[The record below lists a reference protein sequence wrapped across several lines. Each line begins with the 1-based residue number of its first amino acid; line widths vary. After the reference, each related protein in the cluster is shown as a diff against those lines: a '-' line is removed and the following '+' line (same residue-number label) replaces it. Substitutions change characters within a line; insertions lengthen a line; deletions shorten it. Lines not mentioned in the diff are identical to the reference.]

1 MKDQQK
7 YGLWVLPLLLMV
19 VFFACSDFVDIEPP
33 RNEIIRETVFTDD
46 ASATSA
52 VMGIY
57 SEMANPNNGFIN
69 GTSSSVY
76 VLCGFSGD
84 EFIPNS
90 TNVFFNNTILADNAT
105 VLNFLWKPAYS
116 YIYYSNAVLEG
127 IKGSTSL
134 SEEVQRQ
141 LEGEAKVVRALSY
154 FYLVNLFG
162 DVPII
167 TTTNFEINRVAPKN
181 PIAQVYQQIIS
192 DLQDAK
198 ELLAVD
204 YSFSNGERVRPNQA
218 VAAALLARVY
228 LFTENWGDVESQ
240 ATLVINDE
248 KYHLSSDLSK
258 VFLANSEEAIWQLKP
273 VNINNTLEAQYF
285 VPSSG
290 TNIPFASLT
299 ESLLNAFEEGDMRP
313 VDWVGDVT
321 PNMETFYFPFK
332 YKIRDTSVPT
342 SEYSMICRLAE
353 QYLIRAEARARQGN
367 LTGALEDIN
376 RIRNRA
382 GLGES
387 SANTQEEILDAIMQ
401 ERRVELFSEGAHRW
415 LDLKRTNRIDEV
427 LVPIKPDWQP
437 TDAFY
442 PIPQK
447 EREAN
452 PSLTQNEGY

>member
-7 YGLWVLPLLLMV
+7 YGLRIFLLLLAV
-19 VFFACSDFVDIEPP
+19 VVFACSDFVDIEPP
-33 RNEIIRETVFTDD
+33 RNEIIRQSVFTDD

-52 VMGIY
+52 VMGIF

-90 TNVFFNNTILADNAT
+90 TNVFFDNTILADNST
-105 VLNFLWKPAYS
+105 VLNYLWKPAYS
-116 YIYYSNAVLEG
+116 YIHYSNAVLEG
-127 IKGSTSL
+127 IEGSTSL

-141 LEGEAKVVRALSY
+141 LEGEAKVIRALSY

-167 TTTNFEINRVAPKN
+167 TTTNFEINRVATRD
-181 PIAQVYQQIIS
+181 PIEQVYQQIIT

-198 ELLAVD
+198 ELLAAD
-204 YSFSNGERVRPNQA
+204 YSFSNGERVRPNKG
-218 VAAALLARVY
+218 VAEALLARIY
-228 LFTENWGDVESQ
+228 LFTENWGDAESQ
-240 ATLVINDE
+240 ATIVINDG
-248 KYHLSSDLSK
+248 KYHLSSDLNE

-285 VPSSG
+285 MPSSG
-290 TNIPFASLT
+290 TNTPFASLT
-299 ESLLNAFEEGDMRP
+299 ESLLNTFEEGDMRFM
-313 VDWVGDVT
+313 DWVGDVT
-321 PNMETFYFPFK
+321 PITETFYFPFK
-332 YKIRDTSVPT
+332 YKIRDTSVPS

-367 LTGALEDIN
+367 EKGALEDIN
-376 RIRNRA
+376 KVRNRA
-382 GLGES
+382 GLGDS
-387 SANTQEEILDAIMQ
+387 SANTREEILDVIMQ

-415 LDLKRTNRIDEV
+415 LDLKRTDRIDEV
-427 LVPIKPDWQP
+427 LGPIKPNWQP